1 MSEADPEMTPKRALM
16 IINALPDVGPITLRR
31 LLEAFDGDP
40 MRALAASAG
49 ELRKIKGLGD
59 TKAEALTRWR
69 EHFDWR
75 REEAS
80 MTARGIKFVT
90 AGEPGYPPLLKD
102 IHDPPCG
109 LYSQG
114 EYTGAD
120 KAVAIIGSR
129 RSTLYGLGVAR
140 RLAGELAQLG
150 IWVVSGGARGIDAA
164 AHEGALAAGGKTAV
178 VLGNGVDIVYPP
190 EHLEL
195 FQKIAK
201 SGAVLSEFPL
211 GRKANA
217 QTFPMR
223 NRLIAG
229 MCRAVVV
236 VESDVNGG
244 SMITAGQA
252 VEQGKDVFAV
262 PGRIDQISSRGC
274 HKLIR
279 SCEAKLL
286 TGVEDILEEWRATG
300 QLDLK
305 ADLPPRAETTV
316 SPEVLAALGEDARRI
331 YGLLAGAKA
340 THPDE
345 LAGETDLPSA
355 RVAAGLLL
363 LELKRLV
370 VKRVDGRFEAR

>member
-1 MSEADPEMTPKRALM
+1 MDTADAELTPRRALM
-16 IINALPDVGPITLRR
+16 VLNALPEVGPVTLRR
-31 LLEAFDGDP
+31 LLEAFGGDP
-40 MRALAASAG
+40 VRALTASTG
-49 ELRKIKGLGD
+49 EWARIPGVGD
-59 TKAEALTRWR
+59 AKVEMLKRWR
-69 EHFDWR
+69 ENFDWQ
-75 REEAS
+75 REETSLAK
-80 MTARGIKFVT
+80 RGLKFVT
-90 AGEPGYPPLLKD
+90 AEDAGYPPLLKD
-102 IHDPPCG
+102 IHDPPIG

-120 KAVAIIGSR
+120 RAVAIIGSR

-150 IWVVSGGARGIDAA
+150 IWVVSGGARGIDSA

-195 FQKIAK
+195 FKKIAQQ
-201 SGAVLSEFPL
+201 GAILSEFPL
-211 GRKANA
+211 GRRATA

-252 VEQGKDVFAV
+252 VEQGRDVFAV
-262 PGRIDQISSRGC
+262 PGRIDQPSSRGC

-286 TGVEDILEEWRATG
+286 TGVEDILEEWRMTG
-300 QLDLK
+300 QLDIK
-305 ADLPPRAETTV
+305 MDVAAAGKEAA
-316 SPEVLAALGEDARRI
+316 SPEVLAALGEDARKV
-331 YGLLAGAKA
+331 YELLKGAKGA
-340 THPDE
+340 HPDE
-345 LAGETDLPSA
+345 LAAQADLASA
-355 RVAAGLLL
+355 RVAGALLL

>member
-1 MSEADPEMTPKRALM
+1 
-16 IINALPDVGPITLRR
+16 
-31 LLEAFDGDP
+31 
-40 MRALAASAG
+40 
-49 ELRKIKGLGD
+49 
-59 TKAEALTRWR
+59 
-69 EHFDWR
+69 
-75 REEAS
+75 
-80 MTARGIKFVT
+80 
-90 AGEPGYPPLLKD
+90 
-102 IHDPPCG
+102 
-109 LYSQG
+109 
-114 EYTGAD
+114 
-120 KAVAIIGSR
+120 
-129 RSTLYGLGVAR
+129 
-140 RLAGELAQLG
+140 
-150 IWVVSGGARGIDAA
+150 
-164 AHEGALAAGGKTAV
+164 
-178 VLGNGVDIVYPP
+178 
-190 EHLEL
+190 
-195 FQKIAK
+195 
-201 SGAVLSEFPL
+201 
-211 GRKANA
+211 
-217 QTFPMR
+217 MR

-252 VEQGKDVFAV
+252 IEQGRDVFAV

-345 LAGETDLPSA
+345 LAGDADLPSA
-355 RVAAGLLL
+355 RVAAALLL